1 MRRILLSAS
10 LLFLFSPDLQAA
22 PPLAP
27 GQIVVA
33 GFTYAFLPPGACSDR
48 LCTVD
53 AALTTLTP
61 ISAPLPADSHVL
73 DLAIENPSSIVVLVS
88 VPDLPRPSTGTIF
101 HVDVATGAVTT
112 LASGLPIAGDASIAT
127 GPGGR
132 IFVNGNAGILE
143 VDRGSGAASVLAPG
157 VFVGVDTEN
166 GRMSLVTAENC
177 EEFFCDFTFVR
188 IDLATGAATPLGPA
202 NDLVRKID
210 VRPSGDLLVFTSGGY
225 FLDGLTYVWS
235 PGAQNFWVNE
245 GETWQAMTRGIAADL
260 DGNALVAAADG
271 VIDGFD
277 ELELTR
283 FSATGFHQVLA
294 VLHTDVGLSAIDVTP
309 VFTRCSNGIDDDGD
323 GAMDFPD
330 DPGCGTPLALK
341 EAPRCN
347 DGVDNDGDGGIDWD
361 GGGTGSPPDLE
372 CAGIASR
379 DREVVNSGGCGLG
392 AELVLVLAVLRRL
405 RT

>member
-1 MRRILLSAS
+1 LTYAVSAWWGSEHALNPSQRLSS
-10 LLFLFSPDLQAA
+10 LPVSPDLQAA

-27 GQIVVA
+27 GRSSSP
-33 GFTYAFLPPGACSDR
+33 GSRTPFLPPGACSDR

-61 ISAPLPADSHVL
+61 ISAPLPADSRVL

-88 VPDLPRPSTGTIF
+88 VPDLPSTF
-101 HVDVATGAVTT
+101 DRHH
-112 LASGLPIAGDASIAT
+112 LPRRRRDGRRHDARERAPDRRRREHRD

-271 VIDGFD
+271 VI
-277 ELELTR
+277 
-283 FSATGFHQVLA
+283 
-294 VLHTDVGLSAIDVTP
+294 P
-309 VFTRCSNGIDDDGD
+309 
-323 GAMDFPD
+323 
-330 DPGCGTPLALK
+330 
-341 EAPRCN
+341 
-347 DGVDNDGDGGIDWD
+347 
-361 GGGTGSPPDLE
+361 SP
-372 CAGIASR
+372 AST
-379 DREVVNSGGCGLG
+379 SSS
-392 AELVLVLAVLRRL
+392 
-405 RT
+405 